1 MKRFIKIWVRE
12 TIQLFLILIGI
23 VLILSIFFGVIY
35 WLGSFGI
42 IGYLGITLWSLFWLA
57 GIIGIITSLVEYKKK

>member
-23 VLILSIFFGVIY
+23 VLILGIFFGVIY
-35 WLGSFGI
+35 WLDSFEI
-42 IGYLGITLWSLFWLA
+42 IGYLGITLWLLFWLA
-57 GIIGIITSLVEYKKK
+57 GIITLVEYKKK

>member
-23 VLILSIFFGVIY
+23 VSYINWDSFDIKYIFWGYILVR
-35 WLGSFGI
+35 
-42 IGYLGITLWSLFWLA
+42 
-57 GIIGIITSLVEYKKK
+57 

>member
-23 VLILSIFFGVIY
+23 VLILGIFF
-35 WLGSFGI
+35 LGLYT
-42 IGYLGITLWSLFWLA
+42 GYIVLGL
-57 GIIGIITSLVEYKKK
+57 

>member
-23 VLILSIFFGVIY
+23 
-35 WLGSFGI
+35 

-57 GIIGIITSLVEYKKK
+57 GIITLVEYKKK

>member
-23 VLILSIFFGVIY
+23 VLILSIFF
-35 WLGSFGI
+35 W
-42 IGYLGITLWSLFWLA
+42 GYI
-57 GIIGIITSLVEYKKK
+57 LVR

>member
-12 TIQLFLILIGI
+12 TIQLFLILIEI

-35 WLGSFGI
+35 WLDSFGI
-42 IGYLGITLWSLFWLA
+42 IGYLGIHCF
-57 GIIGIITSLVEYKKK
+57 G

>member
-23 VLILSIFFGVIY
+23 VLILGIFFGVIY
-35 WLGSFGI
+35 WLDSFGI

-57 GIIGIITSLVEYKKK
+57 GIIITLVEYKKK

>member
-23 VLILSIFFGVIY
+23 VLILGIFFGVIY
-35 WLGSFGI
+35 WLDSFGI
-42 IGYLGITLWSLFWLA
+42 IGYLGITLWSVFCLA
-57 GIIGIITSLVEYKKK
+57 GIITLVEYKKK